1 MGYKLSTYATWWIR
15 QAITRALADQGRTI
29 RLPVHVADQVR
40 RVMRARRVLAQK
52 LNRDP
57 TLAEIAKESRLP
69 GGARRA
75 SCSSSSRSRSA
86 SRRRSAT
93 ARASTAT

>member
-15 QAITRALADQGRTI
+15 QSITRALADQGRLI

-40 RVMRARRVLAQK
+40 RVARARRVLAQK

-57 TLAEIAKESRLP
+57 TMAEIPVK
-69 GGARRA
+69 
-75 SCSSSSRSRSA
+75 
-86 SRRRSAT
+86 
-93 ARASTAT
+93 